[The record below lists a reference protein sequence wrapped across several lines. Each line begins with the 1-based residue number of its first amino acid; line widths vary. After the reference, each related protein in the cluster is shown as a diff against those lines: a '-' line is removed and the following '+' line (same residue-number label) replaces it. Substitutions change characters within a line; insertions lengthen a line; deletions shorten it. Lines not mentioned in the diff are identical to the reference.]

1 VNSPHELSDPQ
12 QQSFRLATIVVGAF
26 LALALIG
33 GLFYWLG
40 QREPAL
46 PKDGATL
53 SATVKFIALESDC
66 WMLDTK
72 HGLFLASGLPKEF
85 RINGLKVT
93 ARVQL
98 AESQAH
104 YCPMGRGIVVVSSV
118 ARSGA

>member
-12 QQSFRLATIVVGAF
+12 PQSFRLAAIVVGAF

-33 GLFYWLG
+33 GVAYWSG
-40 QREPAL
+40 QRDPVL

-53 SATVKFIALESDC
+53 SATVKFIGIEGGC

-72 HGLFLASGLPKEF
+72 YGSFLAMRLPKEF
-85 RINGLKVT
+85 RVDGLKVT

-104 YCPMGRGIVVVSSV
+104 YCPMGRGIVLVSSV

>member
-1 VNSPHELSDPQ
+1 VNSPQELNDPQ
-12 QQSFRLATIVVGAF
+12 QQSFRLAAIVVGAL

-33 GLFYWLG
+33 GSVYWLG

-53 SATVKFIALESDC
+53 SATVKFVALEGDC

-72 HGLFLASGLPKEF
+72 HGLFLTSGLPKEF
-85 RINGLKVT
+85 RVNGLKVT

>member
-1 VNSPHELSDPQ
+1 VNSLRELSDPQ

-26 LALALIG
+26 LALALVG
-33 GLFYWLG
+33 GSVYWLG

-46 PKDGATL
+46 PKGGETL
-53 SATVKFIALESDC
+53 SATVKFIALEGGC

-72 HGLFLASGLPKEF
+72 HGLFLASGLPNEF
-85 RINGLKVT
+85 KVNGLKVT

-104 YCPMGRGIVVVSSV
+104 YCPMGRGIVVVSRV
-118 ARSGA
+118 ARLGA

>member
-1 VNSPHELSDPQ
+1 VNSPHELRDPQ
-12 QQSFRLATIVVGAF
+12 QQSFRLAAIVVGAF

-33 GLFYWLG
+33 GSVYWLA

-46 PKDGATL
+46 PKGGATL
-53 SATVKFIALESDC
+53 SATVKFVALEGDC

-85 RINGLKVT
+85 RVNGLKVT